1 MQTAEVDTQLAGTLV
16 YFSTKSGN
24 THRFI
29 EKLGMRAQRLPLN
42 REEPTPRV
50 EQPYILV
57 TPTYGGGSAHG
68 AVPGQVIRFLND
80 THNRHLLRGVI
91 AAGNTNFGEA
101 YGLAGRIIA
110 QKCQVPLLY
119 RFELFGTDEDVAK
132 VRKGVEEFWK
142 RQTQSLKT

>member
-1 MQTAEVDTQLAGTLV
+1 M

-29 EKLGMRAQRLPLN
+29 EKLGLSAHRLPIN
-42 REEPTPRV
+42 RNDPALHIETPYV
-50 EQPYILV
+50 LI
-57 TPTYGGGSAHG
+57 TPTYGGGESEG
-68 AVPGQVIRFLND
+68 AVPGPVIRFLND
-80 THNRHLLRGVI
+80 EHNRRLIRGVI

-110 QKCQVPLLY
+110 HKCQVPLLY
-119 RFELFGTDEDVAK
+119 RFELFGTDDDVAR

-142 RQTQSLKT
+142 RQT